1 LREDCGLL
9 RATEP
14 GDQSALREIY
24 HKLAEAREIAEGL
37 EEGTIGVIDAAKDHV
52 CREFVAATEIWDG
65 MLE

>member
-1 LREDCGLL
+1 VDFYEQLNQEINQLR
-9 RATEP
+9 
-14 GDQSALREIY
+14 QIY

-37 EEGTIGVIDAAKDHV
+37 QEGTIEIIDAAKDHV